1 MRVQRC
7 CVWRACVLG
16 GMVDPRQDPARAAD
30 TRRTAG
36 VRSAKLAP
44 QPPPAAGG
52 EVYVVVVDRTAAGGA
67 DAPLTVERLPAGF
80 TRGELAARLVARAAS
95 PTHLRVLV
103 RAPRARSMLV

>member
-1 MRVQRC
+1 MLLRVARLCARRC
-7 CVWRACVLG
+7 GVILAH
-16 GMVDPRQDPARAAD
+16 DPARAAD
-30 TRRTAG
+30 ARRAAG
-36 VRSAKLAP
+36 PRSAKLAP

-80 TRGELAARLVARAAS
+80 TRGELAARRVARAAS

-103 RAPRARSMLV
+103 RARGRGACMD